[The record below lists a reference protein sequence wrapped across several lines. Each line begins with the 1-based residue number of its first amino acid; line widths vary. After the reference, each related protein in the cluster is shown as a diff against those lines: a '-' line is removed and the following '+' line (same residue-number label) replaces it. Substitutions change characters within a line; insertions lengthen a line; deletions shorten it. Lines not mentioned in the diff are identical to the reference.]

1 MTRALFINQYY
12 WPDVAATAQHLADL
26 CEYLADRGFEVDV
39 LCSQGQYA
47 QTESNGAALPLM
59 ETWRGVGIR
68 RLPPWGKRAKGVASR
83 LSAYAGFHAQAMAWL
98 ARHGSTYDVIVTL
111 TEPPLIGLF
120 AALGR
125 KSLARPVRHVI
136 WCMDLYVDCLFA
148 LDSVKEAGPVGI
160 SLETMNRIELKH
172 ADAIVALGECMRE
185 RLVAKG
191 VAPERV
197 RTIGVWNRA
206 EELWPTPVEQNRLRA
221 AHGLAGKFV
230 VMYSGNAGR
239 SHSFGAI
246 QHAMSAL
253 RDDPIIR
260 FLFVGGG
267 RRSEEIDDYIDKE
280 KLDKVV
286 KLPYFPRSQLND
298 SLAMGD
304 VHLVCL
310 HERMA
315 GVVVPSK
322 LYGAFAVGR
331 PVLYV
336 GPQEST
342 IARNIIDADAGV
354 SLANDDGP
362 GLVRAIQRL
371 AADQAER
378 ARLGANAHRF
388 FLERYE
394 YGVCCAA
401 WADLL
406 TEVSQR

>member
-1 MTRALFINQYY
+1 
-12 WPDVAATAQHLADL
+12 
-26 CEYLADRGFEVDV
+26 
-39 LCSQGQYA
+39 
-47 QTESNGAALPLM
+47 
-59 ETWRGVGIR
+59 
-68 RLPPWGKRAKGVASR
+68 
-83 LSAYAGFHAQAMAWL
+83 
-98 ARHGSTYDVIVTL
+98 
-111 TEPPLIGLF
+111 
-120 AALGR
+120 
-125 KSLARPVRHVI
+125 
-136 WCMDLYVDCLFA
+136 
-148 LDSVKEAGPVGI
+148 
-160 SLETMNRIELKH
+160 
-172 ADAIVALGECMRE
+172 
-185 RLVAKG
+185 
-191 VAPERV
+191 
-197 RTIGVWNRA
+197 
-206 EELWPTPVEQNRLRA
+206 
-221 AHGLAGKFV
+221 
-230 VMYSGNAGR
+230 
-239 SHSFGAI
+239 
-246 QHAMSAL
+246 
-253 RDDPIIR
+253 
-260 FLFVGGG
+260 
-267 RRSEEIDDYIDKE
+267 
-280 KLDKVV
+280 VV